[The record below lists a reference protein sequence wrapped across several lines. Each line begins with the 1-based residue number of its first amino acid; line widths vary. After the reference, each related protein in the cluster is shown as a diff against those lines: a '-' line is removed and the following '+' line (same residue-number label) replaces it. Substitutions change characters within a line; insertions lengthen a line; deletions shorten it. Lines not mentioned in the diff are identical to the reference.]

1 MGLEAEMGGV
11 AEVMLAAVCFL
22 RGTYGAEALLL
33 LPPHLASDEV
43 LYDLGSLCGRA
54 HQLGRVA
61 LGFAG

>member
-1 MGLEAEMGGV
+1 VTRLCPEGDTDE
-11 AEVMLAAVCFL
+11 CFL

-43 LYDLGSLCGRA
+43 LYDLGILCGRA

-61 LGFAG
+61 LGCAG